1 VEVASIST
9 IARGVV
15 AVVATVTLATACSS
29 GSSGDKS
36 GDKSGAASGQ
46 LTGRGPLT
54 LAQGK
59 DTSGNVQHQIDTW
72 NAAHPKETVRL
83 VELPES
89 ADQQR
94 QQMVQN
100 AQTKS
105 DAYTVINLDVVWTSE
120 FAANRWVTPLPKD
133 QFDLSK
139 FLPAAV
145 KTGQYRGNLYAAPW
159 KTDAGLLYYRKD
171 LLQKAGISTP
181 PKTWA
186 ELQSDCGKVK
196 GVNCYAGQFDKYE
209 GLTCNFSE
217 VVDSAGGTVVDDQGK
232 PNVNTP
238 QAKQGLNFLVQGF
251 KSGMIPKEAITYE
264 EENARRAFEKG
275 NLLFLRQWPYQW
287 ALSNKKGSS
296 KVVGKFDVA
305 PLPGLNGPGS
315 PTLGGHDLAISSFAK
330 NKATALDFI
339 KFLTGA
345 DQERANLIASSEAPT
360 LAALYDEPELQK
372 KFPYLPTLK
381 ASLLN
386 AKPRPQAV
394 RYNDVTTA
402 IQESVYS
409 ALTGKTST
417 DQALADLQSKLGPLT
432 QQ

>member
-1 VEVASIST
+1 VRSIST

-15 AVVATVTLATACSS
+15 AVVATVTLAAACGSG
-29 GSSGDKS
+29 GSSDEKS
-36 GDKSGAASGQ
+36 DSGAKSGQ
-46 LTGRGPLT
+46 LAGRGPIT

-59 DTSGNVQHQIDTW
+59 DTSGNVQNQIDTW
-72 NAAHPKETVRL
+72 NKAHPKEPVRL
-83 VELPES
+83 IELPES

-105 DAYTVINLDVVWTSE
+105 DAYTVLNIDVVWTAE
-120 FAANRWVTPLPKD
+120 FAANRWISPLPKD

-139 FLPAAV
+139 FMPSAV
-145 KTGQYRGNLYAAPW
+145 QTGQYRGNMYAAPW
-159 KTDAGLLYYRKD
+159 KTDAGLLFYRKD
-171 LLQKAGISTP
+171 LLKKAGIDAP

-186 ELQSDCGKVK
+186 ELQAACGKIK

-217 VVDSAGGTVVDDQGK
+217 AVDSAGGTVVDDQGK

-238 QAKQGLNFLVQGF
+238 QAKQGLDFLVNGF
-251 KSGMIPKEAITYE
+251 KNKLIPKEAITYE
-264 EENARRAFEKG
+264 EEDARRAFEKG
-275 NLLFLRQWPYQW
+275 NLVFLRQWPYQY
-287 ALSNKKGSS
+287 ALSNKKGTS

-305 PLPGLNGPGS
+305 PLPGLNGPGA
-315 PTLGGHDLAISSFAK
+315 PTLGGHDLAISNYAK

-339 KFLTGA
+339 KYMTSE
-345 DQERANLIASSEAPT
+345 QTERMNLIASSEAPT
-360 LAALYDEPELQK
+360 LASLYDEPELQK
-372 KFPYLPTLK
+372 KFPYLATLK

-386 AKPRPQAV
+386 AKPRPKAV

-402 IQESVYS
+402 IQEAVYS
-409 ALTGKTST
+409 ALTGKSTS

>member
-1 VEVASIST
+1 MASISRIT
-9 IARGVV
+9 RGVV
-15 AVVATVTLATACSS
+15 AVVATVTLAAACGS
-29 GSSGDKS
+29 GSSKDS
-36 GDKSGAASGQ
+36 GSDTASGQ
-46 LTGRGPLT
+46 LTGRGPIT

-59 DTSGNVQHQIDTW
+59 DTSGNVQNQVNAW
-72 NAAHPKETVRL
+72 NKAHPKETVRL

-105 DAYTVINLDVVWTSE
+105 DAYTVLNLDVVWTAE

-133 QFDLSK
+133 QFALNK
-139 FLPAAV
+139 FLPSAV
-145 KTGQYRGNLYAAPW
+145 QTGEYRGNMYAAPW

-171 LLQKAGISTP
+171 LLKNAGISTP

-186 ELQSDCGKVK
+186 ELQVRLRQDQGRRLLRRTVRQVR
-196 GVNCYAGQFDKYE
+196 GTDLQLLRGRRQRRRRGRRRPGQAERQHPAGQ
-209 GLTCNFSE
+209 
-217 VVDSAGGTVVDDQGK
+217 AG
-232 PNVNTP
+232 PELP
-238 QAKQGLNFLVQGF
+238 RAGF
-251 KSGMIPKEAITYE
+251 KSGMIPREAITYE
-264 EENARRAFEKG
+264 EEDARRAFEKG
-275 NLLFLRQWPYQW
+275 NLVFLRQWPYQW
-287 ALSNKKGSS
+287 ALSS
-296 KVVGKFDVA
+296 KAPKVKGKFDVA
-305 PLPGLNGPGS
+305 PLPGLNGPGAS
-315 PTLGGHDLAISSFAK
+315 TLGGHNLAISSFAK

-339 KFLTGA
+339 KYLTSE
-345 DQERANLIASSEAPT
+345 DTERLNLIASSEAPT
-360 LAALYDEPELQK
+360 SPRCTTSRTLQK

-386 AKPRPQAV
+386 AKPRPKAV